1 MRKIA
6 GIFSCL
12 LLIFLGLSEVHG
24 QDPQLSQFYAAPQ
37 LISPAFA
44 GVQGTSKINFN
55 HRSQWPNL
63 DANYQYSSVSG
74 DISLGALSSGIGF
87 YASSDKQ
94 FANLETT
101 SLGLQY
107 AYHINLNQE
116 SSLSLGMEGAY
127 VNRGLNTS
135 NLIFGD
141 QVTNLL
147 GSGAYGSSN
156 DPILNKIVPNKQY
169 LDLSAGALFSTR
181 NTWVGVS
188 VHHLN
193 APNKSFVNSL
203 KDSPTIPPLPYTSED
218 FLAPKYSLQIG
229 TKIDFESAY
238 LEENEYSARN
248 NEKSL
253 SPVLHYQ
260 LQGNFDPMDVGA
272 YLTLAPLVFGAW
284 YRGIPIQ
291 KSGVSSARESMVFL
305 VGYRQD
311 SFSIGYSYDMTTS
324 NLGISTGGAH
334 EISIAYLFDWDMSF
348 KKPFIKWKRTTA
360 CPKF

>member
-1 MRKIA
+1 MRKIV

-12 LLIFLGLSEVHG
+12 LLIFVGLAEVHG

-63 DANYQYSSVSG
+63 DAKYQYSAVSG
-74 DISLGALSSGIGF
+74 DISLGALSSGFGF

-101 SLGLQY
+101 SFGLQY
-107 AYHINLNQE
+107 AYHINLNEE

-135 NLIFGD
+135 SLIFGD
-141 QVTNLL
+141 QVNSFLS
-147 GSGAYGSSN
+147 SGNFGSST
-156 DPILNKIVPNKQY
+156 DPVLQRIVPNKQY
-169 LDLSAGALFSTR
+169 LDLSTGALFSTR

-193 APNKSFVNSL
+193 APNKSFVNTMR
-203 KDSPTIPPLPYTSED
+203 DPANPLPYVSED

-238 LEENEYSARN
+238 LEENEYSERN

-253 SPVLHYQ
+253 SPVLHYKR
-260 LQGNFDPMDVGA
+260 QGNFDQMDAGA
-272 YLTLAPLVFGAW
+272 YLTFAPMVFGAW

-291 KSGVSSARESMVFL
+291 KSGMSNGRESLVFL

-324 NLGISTGGAH
+324 NLGFSTGGAH